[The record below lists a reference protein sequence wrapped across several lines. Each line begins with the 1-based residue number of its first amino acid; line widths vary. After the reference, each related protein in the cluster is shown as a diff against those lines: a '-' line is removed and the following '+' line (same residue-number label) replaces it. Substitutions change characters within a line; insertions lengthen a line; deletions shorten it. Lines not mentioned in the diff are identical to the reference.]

1 MNWLRATKWYDI
13 IKHLIY
19 MGLIAMIII
28 LTFFYII
35 LPFNTNH
42 GETITVPDVVGIPFE
57 ELDVHLTKR
66 NLQYVI
72 TEDSG
77 FSAIYPPLTV
87 LKQFPQPNSKVK
99 EKRKIY
105 LTLNSKT
112 PPMVRMPDL
121 IEGSLKNAQMVL
133 KTYDLTLGKRTYIPD
148 PFFNTVLAQK
158 VNGVSVA
165 AGEMIPKGTTIDL
178 EIGDGRGN
186 INLESPNLIGL
197 DEESAKFAIIGSGL
211 EIGEITYQIDNMA
224 IIPSENEDED
234 PIEQQVSPG
243 DVVKQRP
250 TVGKA
255 MRINQKVD
263 LWIYRPDSTNLNPS
277 ILDQ

>member
-1 MNWLRATKWYDI
+1 M
-13 IKHLIY
+13 
-19 MGLIAMIII
+19 
-28 LTFFYII
+28 
-35 LPFNTNH
+35 
-42 GETITVPDVVGIPFE
+42 ETITVPDIVGIPFD
-57 ELDVHLTKR
+57 ELDIHLTKR

-77 FSAIYPPLTV
+77 FSALYPPLTV

-105 LTLNSKT
+105 LTLNAAT

-133 KTYDLTLGKRTYIPD
+133 KTYDLILGKRTYIPD

-158 VNGVSVA
+158 IDGKEIE
-165 AGEMIPKGTTIDL
+165 AGTMIPKGSTVDL

-186 INLESPNLIGL
+186 VNLESPNLIGL

-211 EIGEITYQIDNMA
+211 EIGEITYQTDNLA
-224 IIPSENEDED
+224 IIPSENEGEE
-234 PIEQQVSPG
+234 PTEQQVSPG

-250 TVGKA
+250 LTGRQ
-255 MRINQKVD
+255 MRINQKID
-263 LWIYRPDSTNLNPS
+263 LWIYKPDSTNLNPS